1 MLRDNL
7 PAAAV
12 RLPAERLLLE
22 FLWALRPPPAS
33 RSVEMTLLRNY
44 GRFRIEL
51 RLAVFRLAFAFVIA
65 NTYGI
70 ARSQPVPL
78 ADCRSVESERFIFHS
93 DPWINLHHFLY
104 QWARNVPERQPEDRR
119 RAVEVTERDQLGSL
133 DAHEREAWV
142 RALDYYRQR
151 LIAGD
156 ILFNRRLIDVREQL
170 AVIACSGVG
179 LDELD
184 AEHKNVLDEAMRVYR
199 SRWWPTHHE
208 ANVAWIQWQVDSLKV
223 HETTLAER
231 LAATYGGVWP
241 GDRIRVDV
249 AAYTNWAGAYTTNNP
264 NHLTI
269 SGTDYTG
276 LEGLEILFHE
286 VSHASF
292 FEQRIL
298 GQINVAF
305 RASGTDPPD
314 RLAHTIQFVTPAELL
329 SPLLTDEELE
339 KFQSVGK
346 RVLERGSLRE
356 QYLVVLKHWKP
367 FLDGQVERTEAL
379 DRIAQ
384 ELSKTNRN

>member
-1 MLRDNL
+1 MCS
-7 PAAAV
+7 A
-12 RLPAERLLLE
+12 
-22 FLWALRPPPAS
+22 
-33 RSVEMTLLRNY
+33 T
-44 GRFRIEL
+44 
-51 RLAVFRLAFAFVIA
+51 FRLAFALFIA
-65 NTYGI
+65 FSCGI

-78 ADCRSVESERFIFHS
+78 ADCHSVESERFVFHS
-93 DPWINLHHFLY
+93 DPWTNLHHFLY

-119 RAVEVTERDQLGSL
+119 RAVEVTEQDQLGSL
-133 DAHEREAWV
+133 EPHEHEAWV

-151 LIAGD
+151 LIASD
-156 ILFNRRLIDVREQL
+156 ILFNRRLVEIRGQL

-179 LDELD
+179 LDELV
-184 AEHKNVLDEAMRVYR
+184 AEHRIVLDEAMRVYR

-208 ANVAWIQWQVDSLKV
+208 ANMAWIQWQLDALKV

-231 LAATYGGVWP
+231 LAAAYGGAWP
-241 GDRIRVDV
+241 RDRIRVDV

-305 RASGTDPPD
+305 RDRGGDPPN

-329 SPLLTDEELE
+329 SAVLTDEELE
-339 KFQSVGK
+339 KFHSVGK

-356 QYLVVLKHWKP
+356 QYFVVLEHWKP
-367 FLDGQVERTEAL
+367 FLDGQVEHTEAL
-379 DRIAQ
+379 DRIAR
-384 ELSKTNRN
+384 ELSKPNRN